1 MKNILKEITEL
12 RNNLLRTSVLN
23 ENTIINPLYQSFDGE
38 QTKIPNEIEK
48 TSKLTTQFES
58 LSDENFVMDEK
69 QQDLRPK
76 RSASIAILNPLADLK
91 YQKHSRNDLVNL
103 LDEMENENKTL
114 IRQLEKRS
122 PKITELHN
130 EIENLRNR
138 LAIAVNLN
146 EYFKK
151 QIELYHITHG
161 NVDVLIEMAQELNFT
176 KDELEAYKEKLAR
189 AKEVSDALVRG
200 SASIGSQATG
210 YYLSSYIKL

>member
-1 MKNILKEITEL
+1 MKTILKEITEL
-12 RNNLLRTSVLN
+12 RNQLLRASVLN
-23 ENTIINPLYQSFDGE
+23 ENTITNPLYQSFDAE
-38 QTKIPNEIEK
+38 QIKLPNENEK
-48 TSKLTTQFES
+48 TLRTTVQFES
-58 LSDENFVMDEK
+58 PSDENFDDK
-69 QQDLRPK
+69 SKPK
-76 RSASIAILNPLADLK
+76 KSIAILNPLADLK
-91 YQKHSRNDLVNL
+91 YQKHTRNDLVNL
-103 LDEMENENKTL
+103 IDEMENENKTL
-114 IRQLEKRS
+114 KRQLDKRS

-176 KDELEAYKEKLAR
+176 KDELEAYKEKLSR

-200 SASIGSQATG
+200 QTSIGGQTTG
-210 YYLSSYIKL
+210 YYLSSRIKFIG